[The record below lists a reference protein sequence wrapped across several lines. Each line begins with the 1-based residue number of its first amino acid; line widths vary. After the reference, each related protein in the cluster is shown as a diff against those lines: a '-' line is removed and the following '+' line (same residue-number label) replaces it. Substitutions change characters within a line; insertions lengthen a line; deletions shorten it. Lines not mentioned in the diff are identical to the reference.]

1 MAPVAETDVP
11 ERDAT
16 FEDLH
21 LKKWI
26 IDQLNSLGIKKPSA
40 VQQNCIPSILK
51 GKDCIGCAKTGSGK
65 TLAFALPILQ
75 KLFEDPYGIFALVLT
90 PTRELA
96 FQISEQFKVIG
107 KGVGLKDCVIVG
119 GMDMVTQGR
128 LLAESPHVVVSTPGR
143 LADHLESCNTF
154 TLGRIKFLVL
164 DEADR
169 LLEGHFNDQYE
180 ALMATVPVEVDAS
193 VISAAYKRTNTVL
206 MTLIMMPPLPSDGLV
221 HAAFSYRVLLLG
233 PKNYLLKLPNNETKI
248 PVFTQFVPKIAIH
261 SPDCG
266 SCQVLSMGLKSLGFA
281 NAALHSQLPQ
291 RERLAALASFKSNTT
306 RVLVATD
313 VASRGLDIPCV
324 EMVLNHNVP
333 SVPKDYVHRVGRTA
347 RAGRG
352 GMALTLV
359 TQHDVNLLRA
369 IEDLIN
375 TKLSLHPTK
384 ESEVLKI
391 LTQVSV
397 ALREAEIRLDEQ
409 DFDERK
415 LINRRKKLL
424 LQGLD
429 PDEVERKRQQRQ
441 QRKLR
446 RAKQRH
452 KGAKAARERLGA
464 QAREGKHPT

>member
-1 MAPVAETDVP
+1 M
-11 ERDAT
+11 
-16 FEDLH
+16 
-21 LKKWI
+21 
-26 IDQLNSLGIKKPSA
+26 
-40 VQQNCIPSILK
+40 
-51 GKDCIGCAKTGSGK
+51 
-65 TLAFALPILQ
+65 
-75 KLFEDPYGIFALVLT
+75 VLT

-107 KGVGLKDCVIVG
+107 KAVGLKDCVIVG

-169 LLEGHFNDQYE
+169 LLEGHFNEQLKTIFS
-180 ALMATVPVEVDAS
+180 ALPKSRQTLLFSATITKTLEELRSVAMTDPFFYTAPAEVATVEELDQRYVLTPSHVRDA
-193 VISAAYKRTNTVL
+193 Y
-206 MTLIMMPPLPSDGLV
+206 LV
-221 HAAFSYRVLLLG
+221 HVLQRFL
-233 PKNYLLKLPNNETKI
+233 NS
-248 PVFTQFVPKIAIH
+248 VPK
-261 SPDCG
+261 G
-266 SCQVLSMGLKSLGFA
+266 SVVIFTSTCKNCQVLSMALKSLGFA
-281 NAALHSQLPQ
+281 NVALHSQLPQ

-324 EMVLNHNVP
+324 ELVLNHNVP

-359 TQHDVNLLRA
+359 TQYDVNLLRA
-369 IEDLIN
+369 IEELIN

-424 LQGLD
+424 LQGMD
-429 PDEVERKRQQRQ
+429 PDEVEKKRQQRQ
-441 QRKLR
+441 RRKLR

-452 KGAKAARERLGA
+452 KGAKAARAGLGVRA
-464 QAREGKHPT
+464 SEGKLPA